1 MSYFK
6 SAGVVLDA
14 LRDAIRAVTALDV
27 TVTQAVFTGWE
38 IRVDV
43 MRRDCNGAALD
54 AEMQARLR
62 SRVVFDLGRLAERP
76 VPIVDGGEMA
86 SEGATLSVQICIEPD
101 GIVVMSA

>member
-27 TVTQAVFTGWE
+27 TVTQAVFAGWE
-38 IRVDV
+38 IRLDV
-43 MRRDCNGAALD
+43 IRRDCDGTALD

-62 SRVVFDLGRLAERP
+62 SRIVFDLGRLAERP
-76 VPIVDGGEMA
+76 VSIVDGGEMA
-86 SEGATLSVQICIEPD
+86 SEGATLSVQIAIGVD
-101 GIVVMSA
+101 GVVVMSA

>member
-1 MSYFK
+1 MAYFK

-14 LRDAIRAVTALDV
+14 LRDAIKAVTALDV

-43 MRRDCNGAALD
+43 IRRDCDGAALD

-62 SRVVFDLGRLAERP
+62 SRIVFDLARIVERP
-76 VPIVDGGEMA
+76 VSIVDGGEMA
-86 SEGATLSVQICIEPD
+86 SEGATLSVQIEIEPD
-101 GIVVMSA
+101 AIVVKSA